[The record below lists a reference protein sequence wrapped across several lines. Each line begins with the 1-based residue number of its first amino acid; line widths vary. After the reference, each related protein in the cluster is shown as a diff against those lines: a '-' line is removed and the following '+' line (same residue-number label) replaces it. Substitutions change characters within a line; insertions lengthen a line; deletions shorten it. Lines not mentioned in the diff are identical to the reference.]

1 MRNRWLVSCL
11 VAAML
16 GAALA
21 GCSSPPAEEPAQG
34 AEQEKE
40 TPVQVAVVEKG
51 SLSQQNEI
59 IGTANPSRSVDII
72 PKLNG
77 ELVRLNVKKG
87 DMVSK
92 GATLGIIDADDLEV
106 QLKLEQFSLEQAQD
120 QYKTLHNAQA
130 SDLELDQAKRS
141 IEQAQLR
148 VKQASNRLADATL
161 KAPMSGQV
169 IRVAAEAG
177 EFVTSTSPLF
187 TIVSTN
193 PVKFSANVSANQMLL
208 LQNRKETKVEV
219 PDVGKAFTARITYL
233 SPVANEGGFYALET
247 QADNAK
253 GEIKPGMTAKFI
265 VDQEVLKDALLVPTE
280 AIVEKNGE
288 SHVFIVKNGRA
299 VEEAVEVLEAQSKM
313 TAVKGN
319 LQAKDQIVIKGQM
332 TLSDGNKVKI
342 IEGAR

>member
-1 MRNRWLVSCL
+1 MACKLPRRSNARDS
-11 VAAML
+11 AGGMQQSSGRRARARG
-16 GAALA
+16 GARE
-21 GCSSPPAEEPAQG
+21 GN
-34 AEQEKE
+34 
-40 TPVQVAVVEKG
+40 PVQVAEVEKG

-92 GATLGIIDADDLEV
+92 GATLGTIDADDLEV

-130 SDLELDQAKRS
+130 SDLELDQAKRG

-148 VKQASNRLADATL
+148 VKQASSRVADATL
-161 KAPMSGQV
+161 RAPMSGQV
-169 IRVAAEAG
+169 IRVEAEAG
-177 EFVTSTSPLF
+177 EFVSSTSPLF

-219 PDVGKAFTARITYL
+219 PDVGKSFTARITYL
-233 SPVANEGGFYALET
+233 SPSPMK
-247 QADNAK
+247 ADST
-253 GEIKPGMTAKFI
+253 PWRRR
-265 VDQEVLKDALLVPTE
+265 PTMR
-280 AIVEKNGE
+280 
-288 SHVFIVKNGRA
+288 RA
-299 VEEAVEVLEAQSKM
+299 RSSPA
-313 TAVKGN
+313 
-319 LQAKDQIVIKGQM
+319 
-332 TLSDGNKVKI
+332 
-342 IEGAR
+342 